1 MTNKRTDDFYM
12 ADSFDRVSNLAY
24 CSATCDNVIGTAVKG
39 INSLNTVTAN
49 SVDTIAWE
57 PMATVASVDSL
68 SDKVAEMAKSLA
80 ELKKSFEAVNSKP
93 LRHLRSEL
101 RTLDAR
107 RYSNDFTRAM

>member
-12 ADSFDRVSNLAY
+12 ADSFDRVGNLTY
-24 CSATCDNVIGTAVKG
+24 CSATCDNLVGTTKG
-39 INSLNTVTAN
+39 LNSLNTITTS
-49 SVDTIAWE
+49 SVDSMAWE

-68 SDKVAEMAKSLA
+68 SDKVAEMAKSIV
-80 ELKKSFEAVNSKP
+80 ELKKSLEAVNSKP
-93 LRHLRSEL
+93 LRHLRNEL